1 MAFPP
6 PPPIPIALIRAL
18 TLVEDPKLILFDEA
32 NTFLDQDSDARLLEL
47 LSQYRGKCALVI
59 VSHRP
64 SYLGLADTSYV
75 IRDHGVHQAA
85 KDVRQSID
93 RLQRE
98 FA

>member
-1 MAFPP
+1 M
-6 PPPIPIALIRAL
+6 IRAL

-32 NTFLDQDSDARLLEL
+32 NTYLDQESDTRLLEL
-47 LSQYRGKCALVI
+47 LRNYRGKCALVI

-64 SYLGLADTSYV
+64 SFLDLADTTYV

-85 KDVRQSID
+85 EDVRGSID